1 MTVKHMLAVGSAI
14 AFLLGAFMIFAT
26 TQFLEPLGLS
36 GDPKVALLGQAQGTL
51 LISIGLTN
59 WMVRQSD
66 DWPALRAVLAGN
78 LAAQVISIAINLRG
92 YFAGLVP
99 QAVVGQVGLHV
110 LLGLGYAYFLIRQPR
125 VASRTNPA

>member
-1 MTVKHMLAVGSAI
+1 MTAKHMLAVGSVI
-14 AFLLGAFMIFAT
+14 AFLLGGLMIFAT
-26 TQFLEPLGLS
+26 KQFLEPLGLAS
-36 GDPKVALLGQAQGTL
+36 DPKVGLLGQAQGTL
-51 LISIGLTN
+51 LLSIGLTN
-59 WMVRQSD
+59 WLVRKSD
-66 DWPALRAVLAGN
+66 DWVALRAVLAGN

>member
-26 TQFLEPLGLS
+26 RQFLEPLGLAS
-36 GDPKVALLGQAQGTL
+36 DPKVGLLGQAQGTL
-51 LISIGLTN
+51 LLSIGLTN

-110 LLGLGYAYFLIRQPR
+110 LLGLGYAYFLMRKPAP
-125 VASRTNPA
+125 VARAT

>member
-1 MTVKHMLAVGSAI
+1 MTAKHMLAVGSVI

-26 TQFLEPLGLS
+26 RQFLEPLGLAS
-36 GDPKVALLGQAQGTL
+36 DPKVALLGQAQGTL
-51 LISIGLTN
+51 LLSIGLTN

-66 DWPALRAVLAGN
+66 DWPALRAALAGN
-78 LAAQVISIAINLRG
+78 LLAQVISIAINLRG

-110 LLGLGYAYFLIRQPR
+110 LLGLGYAYFLTRKP
-125 VASRTNPA
+125 VPAVRPA